1 MRFNCS
7 NSSIISAMSYE
18 LLRVLHF
25 AAIFTL
31 AGALIIE
38 NIALKQV
45 ISAEDARNL
54 AKVDRVYGI
63 SAFFVFSFGLIL
75 WLWVGKPSAFYSAN
89 LLFQLKLGLFIL
101 MAFASIYPAVFFLS
115 HRRSTADSIIVPKA
129 IIRLLRLE
137 LLLLLIIPVL
147 ARLMARGI
155 GLDG

>member
-1 MRFNCS
+1 
-7 NSSIISAMSYE
+7 MSYE
-18 LLRVLHF
+18 LLRALHY
-25 AAIFTL
+25 AAIFAF

-38 NIALKQV
+38 NMAIKPV

-63 SAFFVFSFGLIL
+63 SAFFVFSFGLAL
-75 WLWVGKPSAFYSAN
+75 WLWVGKPSEFYSAN

-101 MAFASIYPAVFFLS
+101 MVFISIYPALFFIS

-129 IIRLLRLE
+129 IIRLLKFE

-147 ARLMARGI
+147 AYLMARGI